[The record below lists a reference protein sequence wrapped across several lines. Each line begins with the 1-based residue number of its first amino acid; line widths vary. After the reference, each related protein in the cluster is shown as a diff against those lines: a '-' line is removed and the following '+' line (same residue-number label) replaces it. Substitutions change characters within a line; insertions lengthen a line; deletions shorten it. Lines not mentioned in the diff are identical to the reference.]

1 MEPALT
7 NIGIVLPSDGYSA
20 AVREI
25 TRRHGVLLVI
35 DETHT
40 MCAGPGGCTS
50 AWGLEP
56 DLLVVGKA
64 IGGGIP
70 CAAYGMTAE
79 VAGQLSGPM
88 LGHEIDVAGV
98 GGTLTGSALA
108 LGAIRA
114 TLSHGA
120 ARRGLRGR
128 RAPGRAVHRGRSR
141 GDRGARAALARAAAG
156 LPRGVLVLPATAR
169 RRRRGRRRGRG
180 ARGVPAPVVPQPRRA
195 ADAVPQHGAVLPG
208 AHRGRRGPAHRGL
221 RPGARRAGGTTWR
234 WTSESPPPA
243 RTTS

>member
-50 AWGLEP
+50 AWELEP

-79 VAGQLSGPM
+79 VAGRLSGPM

-108 LGAIRA
+108 LAAIRA
-114 TLSHGA
+114 TLSTACATRTSRSPCPWPNGSP
-120 ARRGLRGR
+120 
-128 RAPGRAVHRGRSR
+128 RAWPG
-141 GDRGARAALARAAAG
+141 
-156 LPRGVLVLPATAR
+156 
-169 RRRRGRRRGRG
+169 
-180 ARGVPAPVVPQPRRA
+180 
-195 ADAVPQHGAVLPG
+195 
-208 AHRGRRGPAHRGL
+208 
-221 RPGARRAGGTTWR
+221 
-234 WTSESPPPA
+234 
-243 RTTS
+243 